1 MSAISIGILVLLR
14 VLFSSLANVFQK
26 KLVERIGNARIVVT
40 SSLFIVSCLASPG
53 LFLAQW
59 QNLSSTFWL
68 SCIAAALLDVPGN
81 VLLVGSLGKSD
92 LSLVGPLNSLKP
104 VVGMFLGMIVLQE
117 FPSMLGLVGVA
128 ILAAGTWSL
137 AATADSSS
145 GKRGVAW
152 LWSPAARWRYGALFF
167 TSAAAVCIK
176 PAVQIGGPWPTFA
189 VWSWLCTLLSL
200 LWIRFAIGSSAT
212 RAMLHRDHWNLTLI
226 SSGIMFCGLQGLS
239 IWLFQLMPVSYALA
253 LFQLGGVVNVYLGH
267 KIFGESSGWQR
278 LVVSL
283 IMLVGAAFII
293 LG

>member
-1 MSAISIGILVLLR
+1 MSAISIGILVVLR

-26 KLVERIGNARIVVT
+26 KLVERMGNARVVVT

-53 LFLAQW
+53 LLLTPW
-59 QNLSSTFWL
+59 EKLSSVFWI

-104 VVGMFLGMIVLQE
+104 VVGMFLGILLLQE
-117 FPSMLGLVGVA
+117 FPSILGLVGVV

-137 AATADSSS
+137 AATADSGS

-200 LWIRFAIGSSAT
+200 LWIRGALGPPAIQ
-212 RAMLHRDHWNLTLI
+212 AMFERHHWNKTMI
-226 SSGIMFCGLQGLS
+226 ASGVMFCGLQGLS
-239 IWLFQLMPVSYALA
+239 IWLFQLIPVSYALA
-253 LFQLGGVVNVYLGH
+253 LFQLGGVMNVYLGH
-267 KIFGESSGWQR
+267 KIFGETGGWQR
-278 LVVSL
+278 FLVSL
-283 IMLVGAAFII
+283 VMLVGAACII